1 MLLIIICTFAT
12 MSHKTKHCEL
22 MRLFFLLLWLVFAL
36 QTSEAKGWF
45 FHTIDVKNGLA
56 DNYVRDISTD
66 SEGYT
71 WFSTINGLSRYDGY
85 RFVNFLPQKS
95 GAHSAD
101 VLMVRETADGTLWM
115 VCPNDIF
122 TFDRSEHKWKLD
134 GKEKLK
140 QSGIDGEAISSFYVD
155 EDGDLWV
162 ATERGLYHHDYRK
175 SKLSRIDCRGLG
187 KILHIVAK
195 SGTTLIVT
203 TDYKIYKVCTDNNRL
218 TFLTNHPQLEESGR
232 DSHAMMDS
240 KMNLWVY
247 NGHSHVSSLLGY
259 SIGSGQWHQPEFL
272 HQLGT
277 DITVNAMAED
287 RYGRLWVGTGNQGV
301 YMLTGNGPELN
312 IRAFRPTSSHITCLF
327 VDRNNTIWAG
337 SAKLGATFADLNCPE
352 FTHVSTENYEDV
364 SALIEDSDGNLWIG
378 FDGAGIMMKNNNA
391 TTTYSA
397 LRGQL
402 TSNNITSFTTDANS
416 NILIGT
422 YGGGILRQEGNRFV
436 PLYSN
441 YDILRYVKAIASDRH
456 GALWVGTVDKGV
468 VRIAADGKQ
477 FTNFRAPNSPLYSDG
492 IMCLAY
498 DAPGDRL
505 YIGTTAGVAVY
516 DCAHNSFINDVA
528 LDSLRDVNVTSILVD
543 ESGKVWIGSRNGL
556 WVKRQNLV
564 HITTDQGLTNNVIRA
579 LAMGNGSIWAT
590 TDNGLTNITFE
601 DDGYKCRP
609 YFDSDGLHD
618 IIFSNNASLTKRDG
632 TVLLGTLTG
641 YLSISPDSDAR
652 GLQYPGTPP
661 SLHVTFTEFR
671 INGNTITLPP
681 DGLTLEYGERLG
693 VAVSMMVPVLSHKAR
708 YYYRFEGEHEW
719 MRAPNNMLYFASLMP
734 GTHVL
739 QVKAELPGL
748 ATSDVSEFTF
758 TVLTPVWLSKPAIA
772 AYFLLFVVIAYLV
785 LRAIRRRQKRELAM
799 KQMEINLKKY
809 EMEEQKISFFTNI
822 SHDIKTPLTMVM
834 APLEKIRN
842 TDLPAS
848 VRTEIDVAWQNARQL
863 YDLVLEFLDFRRLD
877 EGKEKLKLSHGELV
891 SFVRKTVHGF
901 DYYAARKQ
909 IKMELDLP
917 ATNIEMLFDENKM
930 RRIITNLLSNAC
942 KYNVDGGS
950 IIITLKHVDA
960 NILLSVADTGI
971 GIKNKRNVFK
981 RFVQETHGQEQE
993 GSGLGLHI
1001 VRQYVEMMGGII
1013 SVSDN
1018 LPSGT
1023 IFTIKLPFNEPVAE
1037 NDKRQVESIN
1047 ADVVDD
1053 VQSDKPLTILVV
1065 EDNTDARQFLQ
1076 RSLEDEYQV
1085 LLAANG
1091 KEALKQL
1098 GKNDNVSI
1106 IISDVMMPVMD
1117 GMELVRQI
1125 RNNIRFSHI
1134 PVILLT
1140 AKSSE
1145 EDIVAGLKEG
1155 VADYLTKPF
1164 SLNVL
1169 RLRIQKIL
1177 EWTQQVHEQV
1187 ATGIDIKPS
1196 EITVSSLDEELITHL
1211 ISEVEAN
1218 MSDSGYSVVQLSSAI
1233 GMTRGTLYKKL
1244 MAIVGKSPIEFIRII
1259 RLKRAKSFL
1268 DQGRTN
1274 ISEVADKVGF
1284 SPKVFAQYFRETY
1297 GETPSEYLKNK
1308 KSKNK

>member
-1 MLLIIICTFAT
+1 
-12 MSHKTKHCEL
+12 MSHKNKLSGLLRITF
-22 MRLFFLLLWLVFAL
+22 MLLWLTFAP
-36 QTSEAKGWF
+36 QTSGAKGWF

-85 RFVNFLPQKS
+85 RFINYQPQRS
-95 GAHSAD
+95 GGRSAD

-115 VCPNDIF
+115 ICPNDIF
-122 TFDRSEHKWKLD
+122 TFDRTVRQWKMD
-134 GKEKLK
+134 GKETLK
-140 QSGIDGEAISSFYVD
+140 QLGIEGESISSFYVD

-162 ATERGLYHHDYRK
+162 ATERGLYHQDYRK
-175 SKLSRIDCRGLG
+175 TKLSRIDCRGLG
-187 KILHIVAK
+187 HIRHIVAK

-203 TDYKIYKVCTDNNRL
+203 TDYKIYKVCSDNNRL
-218 TFLTNHPQLEESGR
+218 TFLTHHPQLEEVSR
-232 DSHAMMDS
+232 DSRAMMDS

-247 NGHSHVSSLLGY
+247 NGHSHANSLLGY
-259 SIGSGQWHQPEFL
+259 SIGSGLWHQPEFL
-272 HQLGT
+272 HQLGN
-277 DITVNAMAED
+277 DLTVNAMAED
-287 RYGRLWVGTGNQGV
+287 RYGRLWVGTANQGV
-301 YMLTGNGPELN
+301 YMLAGDGSNVN
-312 IRAFRPTSSHITCLF
+312 VRAFRPTSSHITCLF

-337 SAKLGATFADLNCPE
+337 SAKLGAAFADLNCPE
-352 FTHVSTENYEDV
+352 FTHVSTDNYEDV
-364 SALIEDSDGNLWIG
+364 SALLEDKNGNLWIG
-378 FDGAGIMMKNNNA
+378 FDGAGLMMKAANA

-402 TSNNITSFTTDANS
+402 PSNNITTITTDENS

-422 YGGGILRQEGNRFV
+422 YGGGISRLEGNRFV
-436 PLYSN
+436 RLFPTHEL
-441 YDILRYVKAIASDRH
+441 LRYVKAMTTDRH
-456 GALWVGTVDKGV
+456 GTIWVGTVDKGV

-477 FTNFRAPNSPLYSDG
+477 FTHYRALNSPMRSDG
-492 IMCLAY
+492 IMCLVY
-498 DAPGDRL
+498 DAPADRL
-505 YIGTTAGVAVY
+505 YIGTTVGITAY
-516 DCAHNSFINDVA
+516 DCAHGNFINDEA
-528 LDSLRDVNVTSILVD
+528 LDSLQDINVTSLLVD
-543 ESGKVWIGSRNGL
+543 DSGKLWIGSRNGL
-556 WVKRQNLV
+556 WVKRQNLI
-564 HITTDQGLTNNVIRA
+564 HITTDQGLTNNVVRA
-579 LAMGNGSIWAT
+579 LAMSNGTVWAT
-590 TDNGLTNITFE
+590 TDNGLTNIILD

-632 TVLLGTLTG
+632 TVLLGTLSG
-641 YLSISPDSDAR
+641 YLSIPTNTAVRKYQQSD
-652 GLQYPGTPP
+652 TPP
-661 SLHVTFTEFR
+661 SLHVAFTEFR
-671 INGNTITLPP
+671 INGNTVTLPSNEFAI
-681 DGLTLEYGERLG
+681 EYGERLG

-708 YYYRFEGEHEW
+708 YYYRFKGEHDW

-734 GTHVL
+734 GTHIL

-748 ATSDVSEFTF
+748 ATSEISELVFE
-758 TVLTPVWLSKPAIA
+758 VNSPLWLSKPAILGYLLLMIA
-772 AYFLLFVVIAYLV
+772 AGYLIW
-785 LRAIRRRQKRELAM
+785 RAMRQRQKRELAM

-834 APLEKIRN
+834 APLEKVRN
-842 TDLPAS
+842 TNLPAS

-891 SFVRKTVHGF
+891 SFVQQTVHGF
-901 DYYAARKQ
+901 DYYASRKQ
-909 IKMELDLP
+909 IKMELNLP
-917 ATNIEMLFDENKM
+917 STNIEMLFDENKM

-942 KYNVDGGS
+942 KYNVDGGR
-950 IIITLKHVDA
+950 IVITIKHVDA
-960 NILLSVADTGI
+960 QIILSVADTGI
-971 GIKNKRNVFK
+971 GIKNKRSIFN

-1001 VRQYVEMMGGII
+1001 VRQYVEMMGGSIA
-1013 SVSDN
+1013 VSDN
-1018 LPSGT
+1018 LPTGT
-1023 IFTIKLPFNEPVAE
+1023 IFTINLPFNEPTTDNQQLEAI
-1037 NDKRQVESIN
+1037 DTHVEDSI
-1047 ADVVDD
+1047 
-1053 VQSDKPLTILVV
+1053 QTDKPITILVV
-1065 EDNTDARQFLQ
+1065 EDNTDARQFMQ

-1098 GKNDNVSI
+1098 AKNDDVSI

-1117 GMELVRQI
+1117 GMELVREI
-1125 RNNIRFSHI
+1125 RKNIRFSHI
-1134 PVILLT
+1134 PIILLT

-1145 EDIVAGLKEG
+1145 EDIVAGLQEG

-1164 SLNVL
+1164 SLTVL

-1211 ISEVEAN
+1211 ITEVEAN
-1218 MSDSGYSVVQLSSAI
+1218 ISDPSYSVVQLSSAI

-1284 SPKVFAQYFRETY
+1284 SPKMFAQYFRETY
-1297 GETPSEYLKNK
+1297 GDTPSDYLKNK
-1308 KSKNK
+1308 NSKNK

>member
-1 MLLIIICTFAT
+1 
-12 MSHKTKHCEL
+12 MSHKNNL
-22 MRLFFLLLWLVFAL
+22 SGLLRIAFLLLWLAFEP
-36 QTSEAKGWF
+36 QTSGAKGWF

-56 DNYVRDISTD
+56 DNYVRDIFTD

-85 RFVNFLPQKS
+85 RFLNYQPQKS
-95 GAHSAD
+95 GGHSAD
-101 VLMVRETADGTLWM
+101 VLMVRETVDGTLWM
-115 VCPNDIF
+115 ICSNDIL
-122 TFDRSEHKWKLD
+122 TFDRSECQWKMD

-140 QSGIDGEAISSFYVD
+140 QLGIGGKSISSFYVD

-162 ATERGLYHHDYRK
+162 ATERGLFHHDYRK
-175 SKLSRIDCRGLG
+175 AKLCRIDCRGLG
-187 KILHIVAK
+187 QIRHIVAK

-203 TDYKIYKVCTDNNRL
+203 TDYNIYKVCSDNNRL
-218 TFLTNHPQLEESGR
+218 TFLTHHPQFEEVSR
-232 DSHAMMDS
+232 DSRAMMDS

-272 HQLGT
+272 HQLGS
-277 DITVNAMAED
+277 DLTVNAMAED
-287 RYGRLWVGTGNQGV
+287 RYGRLWVGTANQGI
-301 YMLTGNGPELN
+301 YLLSGNDSEVN
-312 IRAFRPTSSHITCLF
+312 IRVFRSTSSHITCLF
-327 VDRNNTIWAG
+327 IDHNNTIWVG
-337 SAKLGATFADLNCPE
+337 SAKLGAAFADLNCPE
-352 FTHVSTENYEDV
+352 FTHVSTENYEDI
-364 SALIEDSDGNLWIG
+364 SALLEDKNGNLWIG
-378 FDGAGIMMKNNNA
+378 FDGSGIMMKAQNA
-391 TTTYSA
+391 TTTFSA

-402 TSNNITSFTTDANS
+402 SSNNITTITTDQNS

-422 YGGGILRQEGNRFV
+422 YGGGISLLENNRFV
-436 PLYSN
+436 RLFPTH
-441 YDILRYVKAIASDRH
+441 DILQYVKAMATDRH
-456 GALWVGTVDKGV
+456 GTIWVGTVDKGV

-477 FTNFRAPNSPLYSDG
+477 FTNYRAFNSPMYSDG
-492 IMCLAY
+492 IRCLVY
-498 DAPGDRL
+498 DAPSDRL
-505 YIGTTAGVAVY
+505 YIGTSVGLAVI
-516 DCAHNSFINDVA
+516 DCSHGNFIHDEA
-528 LDSLRDVNVTSILVD
+528 LDSLQDVNVTSLLVD
-543 ESGKVWIGSRNGL
+543 DIGKLWIGSRNGL
-556 WVKRQNLV
+556 WVKRQNLT
-564 HITTDQGLTNNVIRA
+564 HITTDQGLTNNVVRA
-579 LAMGNGSIWAT
+579 LAMSNGTIWAT

-601 DDGYKCRP
+601 DDSYKCKP

-641 YLSISPDSDAR
+641 YLSIPANTVTREVQQSD
-652 GLQYPGTPP
+652 TSS
-661 SLHVTFTEFR
+661 SLHVVFTEFR
-671 INGNTITLPP
+671 INGNPVTLTSDGFTI
-681 DGLTLEYGERLG
+681 GYGERLG
-693 VAVSMMVPVLSHKAR
+693 VAVSMMVPVLSHKAS
-708 YYYRFEGEHEW
+708 YYYRFKGEHEW
-719 MRAPNNMLYFASLMP
+719 MRTPNNILYFASLMP

-748 ATSDVSEFTF
+748 ATSEICEFTF
-758 TVLTPVWLSKPAIA
+758 KVLTPFWLSKPAIA
-772 AYFLLFVVIAYLV
+772 SYLLMFVVAGWLIG
-785 LRAIRRRQKRELAM
+785 RAIRRRQKRELAM
-799 KQMEINLKKY
+799 KQMELNLKKY

-834 APLEKIRN
+834 APLEKIRH
-842 TDLPAS
+842 TDLPIS

-863 YDLVLEFLDFRRLD
+863 YDLVLEFLDFRRLN

-891 SFVRKTVHGF
+891 SFVQQTAHGF
-901 DYYAARKQ
+901 DYYASRKQ
-909 IKMELDLP
+909 IKMELNLP
-917 ATNIEMLFDENKM
+917 ASNIEMLFDENKM

-950 IIITLKHVDA
+950 IFVTLKHVDTQ
-960 NILLSVADTGI
+960 IFLSVADTGI
-971 GIKNKRNVFK
+971 GIRNKRDIFK

-1001 VRQYVEMMGGII
+1001 VRQYVEMMGGNIT
-1013 SVSDN
+1013 VSDN
-1018 LPSGT
+1018 QPAGT
-1023 IFTIKLPFNEPVAE
+1023 IFTIKLPFNEPTTD
-1037 NDKRQVESIN
+1037 NDNRQLESIGAHI
-1047 ADVVDD
+1047 ADNI
-1053 VQSDKPLTILVV
+1053 QADKQTLLVV

-1076 RSLEDEYQV
+1076 RSLEDEYHV

-1098 GKNDNVSI
+1098 ANNDQVNI

-1125 RNNIRFSHI
+1125 RKNIRFSHI

-1145 EDIVAGLKEG
+1145 EDIVAGLQEG

-1164 SLNVL
+1164 SLTVL

-1177 EWTQQVHEQV
+1177 EWTQHVHEQV
-1187 ATGIDIKPS
+1187 ATGIEIKPR

-1211 ISEVEAN
+1211 INEVEAN
-1218 MSDSGYSVVQLSSAI
+1218 ISDPTYSVVQLSSAI

-1244 MAIVGKSPIEFIRII
+1244 MAIVGKSPVEFIRII

-1284 SPKVFAQYFRETY
+1284 SPKMFAQYFRETY
-1297 GETPSEYLKNK
+1297 GNTPSEYLKNN

>member
-1 MLLIIICTFAT
+1 
-12 MSHKTKHCEL
+12 MSHKNKLSGLLRIT
-22 MRLFFLLLWLVFAL
+22 FLLLWHGFVS
-36 QTSEAKGWF
+36 QTSGAKGWF
-45 FHTIDVKNGLA
+45 FHTINVKDGLS
-56 DNYVRDISTD
+56 DNYVRDIYHD

-85 RFVNFLPQKS
+85 RFLNYQPQKS
-95 GAHSAD
+95 GGRSAD

-115 VCPNDIF
+115 ICPNDIF
-122 TFDRSEHKWKLD
+122 TFDRIERQWNID

-140 QSGIDGEAISSFYVD
+140 QMGIEGENISSFYVD

-162 ATERGLYHHDYRK
+162 VTEKGLYHQDYQK
-175 SKLSRIDCRGLG
+175 PKLSRIDCRGLG
-187 KILHIVAK
+187 RIRHIVAK
-195 SGTTLIVT
+195 SATTLIVT
-203 TDYKIYKVCTDNNRL
+203 TDYNIYKVCNHNNRL
-218 TFLTNHPQLEESGR
+218 TFLTHHPLLEEVSR
-232 DSHAMMDS
+232 DSRAIMDS
-240 KMNLWVY
+240 KMNLWVF
-247 NGHSHVSSLLGY
+247 NGHSHASSLLCY

-272 HQLGT
+272 HKLGN
-277 DITVNAMAED
+277 DLTVNAMAED
-287 RYGRLWVGTGNQGV
+287 RYGRLWMGTAHQGI
-301 YMLTGNGPELN
+301 YMLSGNGAGVN
-312 IRAFRPTSSHITCLF
+312 VRAFRPTSSHITSMF

-337 SAKLGATFADLNCPE
+337 SAKLGAAYADLNCPE
-352 FTHVSTENYEDV
+352 FTHVSTENFEDI
-364 SALIEDSDGNLWIG
+364 SALFEDKNGNLWIG
-378 FDGAGIMMKNNNA
+378 FDGAGIMMKAHNA

-402 TSNNITSFTTDANS
+402 SSNNITTITTDENS

-422 YGGGILRQEGNRFV
+422 YGGGISRMERNLFV
-436 PLYSN
+436 QLFPTHEL
-441 YDILRYVKAIASDRH
+441 LRYVKAMTTDRH
-456 GALWVGTVDKGV
+456 GTIWVGTVDKGV
-468 VRIAADGKQ
+468 VQIAADGNQ
-477 FTNFRAPNSPLYSDG
+477 FINYRALNTPMRSDG

-498 DAPGDRL
+498 DAPSDIL
-505 YIGTTAGVAVY
+505 YIGTTVGITAF
-516 DCAHNSFINDVA
+516 DCQHGNFINDEM
-528 LDSLRDVNVTSILVD
+528 LDSLKDINVTSILVD
-543 ESGKVWIGSRNGL
+543 DGGKLWIGSRNGL
-556 WVKRQNLV
+556 WIKRQNLI
-564 HITTDQGLTNNVIRA
+564 HITTDQGLTNNVVRA
-579 LAMGNGSIWAT
+579 LAMTNGTVWAT
-590 TDNGLTNITFE
+590 TDNGLTNITLE

-618 IIFSNNASLTKRDG
+618 IIFSNNASLTKSDG

-641 YLSISPDSDAR
+641 YLSIPANTFNRDAQLSD
-652 GLQYPGTPP
+652 TPP
-661 SLHVTFTEFR
+661 SLHVAFTEFR
-671 INGNTITLPP
+671 INGNPVTLPSN
-681 DGLTLEYGERLG
+681 GFTIGYGERLG

-708 YYYRFEGEHEW
+708 YYYRFKGEHEW
-719 MRAPNNMLYFASLMP
+719 MKAPNNMLYFASLMP
-734 GTHVL
+734 GNHVL

-748 ATSDVSEFTF
+748 TTSQIGELEFR
-758 TVLTPVWLSKPAIA
+758 VLPPLWLSRPAIA
-772 AYFLLFVVIAYLV
+772 SYLLLLIVAGILMW
-785 LRAIRRRQKRELAM
+785 RTIRLRQKRELAI
-799 KQMEINLKKY
+799 KQMELNLKKY
-809 EMEEQKISFFTNI
+809 DMEEQKISFFTNL

-842 TDLPAS
+842 TNLPAS

-863 YDLVLEFLDFRRLD
+863 YDLVVEFLDFRRLD
-877 EGKEKLKLSHGELV
+877 EGKEIIKLSHGELV

-901 DYYAARKQ
+901 DYYASRKQ

-917 ATNIEMLFDENKM
+917 ANNIEMLFDENKM

-950 IIITLKHVDA
+950 IYIMLKHFDTY
-960 NILLSVADTGI
+960 IILSVADTGI
-971 GIKNKRNVFK
+971 GIKNKSNIFN

-1001 VRQYVEMMGGII
+1001 VRQYVDMMGGSI

-1018 LPSGT
+1018 LPAGT
-1023 IFTIKLPFNEPVAE
+1023 IFTIKLPFNEPSSE
-1037 NDKRQVESIN
+1037 NDSRQLESISAN
-1047 ADVVDD
+1047 VVDSPH
-1053 VQSDKPLTILVV
+1053 SDNSLTILVV
-1065 EDNTDARQFLQ
+1065 EDNTDARQFLK

-1091 KEALKQL
+1091 KEALRQL
-1098 GKNDNVSI
+1098 AKNDHVSI

-1117 GMELVRQI
+1117 GMELVQHI
-1125 RNNIRFSHI
+1125 RKNIRFSHI

-1145 EDIVAGLKEG
+1145 EDIVAGLQEG

-1164 SLNVL
+1164 SLTVL

-1187 ATGIDIKPS
+1187 ATGIDIKTS

-1211 ISEVEAN
+1211 IAEVEAN
-1218 MSDSGYSVVQLSSAI
+1218 ISDPSYSVVQLSSAI

-1259 RLKRAKSFL
+1259 RLKRAKSLL

-1284 SPKVFAQYFRETY
+1284 SPKMFAQYFRETY
-1297 GETPSEYLKNK
+1297 GDTPSEYLKNK
-1308 KSKNK
+1308 NSKNK